1 MAHGAP
7 EISFPEIL
15 FGETAVRDAIE
26 RLKARGIARPV
37 LVCGSSRRYVDL
49 VSRHLEG
56 LEVAIF
62 DGARVHVPRESVD
75 AASRVVQAHGAD
87 ALISVGGGSATGL
100 AKALRLELELPF
112 LALPTT
118 YSASEV
124 TRIYGIREGNDKR
137 TGRDEKVRPD
147 IVAYD
152 PALTRGMDL
161 QLTVQS
167 LLNAMAHPISA
178 LSAGPLE
185 PELRSAALEAI
196 ADLFD
201 AIEQLIIMPA
211 HTAARTQAARAA
223 SRAGTVLDQA
233 QLGTHHKVA
242 HFLGGRFDLPH
253 APLHAA
259 LLPQF
264 LEQMRDAAPG
274 AFADIVDALPDSD
287 PLGAIFDA
295 LARVGAPTSVGAL
308 GPTWSEA
315 RPALEER
322 FDEATRR
329 WVHAAVLGRRPSV
342 HARREQ
348 WGDTPVVTRGSVAQA
363 ERIIVAVHGRGAT
376 ADSIVQRARELT
388 GDAPEVAIVAPQAA
402 DNAWYPGSYRLGR
415 DEHGEALENAVQTIT
430 DVVAHVRGAARHGA
444 KLFLFGFSQGACLT
458 LEVFGRGLPRI
469 AGVVALAGSRIGP
482 QPKWSAPAAE
492 VSGVPVLLGVA
503 RDDRWLD
510 LADVEA
516 SAQTLASAGA
526 QVETVLEM
534 GDLHAMSGRQR
545 VSARELLLGRSDRQ
559 GQFGFGGAHQT
570 EALPGAL
577 PRSQNSPR
585 HVPYGLYA
593 EQINGTGF
601 VAPRAHNERA
611 WLYRIRP
618 PAGQRPLEPL
628 AHPSFCTDFVG
639 RAPEPNLVGWH
650 ALEIPR
656 EPRDFIDGM
665 HTLGG
670 AGDPKLRRG
679 MAIHVYAANRSMER
693 RSFCNA
699 DGDLL
704 IVPQSGA
711 LMLRTEMGILEIRPG
726 TIGVVPRGIK
736 FSVLLASEY
745 ARGWVG
751 EVYGRHFELLE
762 RGPVGANG
770 LADPRHFRAPT
781 AWFEDRLDAGHRITH
796 KLGGSLFEATVD
808 HSPYDVVA
816 WHGNYTPYAY
826 DLSYFAPASNARVD
840 HIDPSAYIVLTAP
853 LDEQGSDSLDFVIFP
868 PRWDPT
874 EHTFRPPFFHRNAI
888 TEFNGIVSESERET
902 PFVAGTYYLTPPMTP
917 HGVLGR
923 GVERAIAM
931 SDADADQ
938 PMRLGDSSLWFQ
950 FETALPISLSRWAE
964 DTPGRARDW
973 SETWGHY
980 RKYYDPGR
988 PDFDG

>member
-1 MAHGAP
+1 MAHAV
-7 EISFPEIL
+7 PEIL
-15 FGETAVRDAIE
+15 FGETAVRDAID
-26 RLKARGIARPV
+26 RLKARGVSRPV
-37 LVCGSSRRYVDL
+37 LLCGSSRRYVDL
-49 VSRHLEG
+49 VSQHLEG
-56 LEVAIF
+56 LELAIH
-62 DGARVHVPRESVD
+62 DGARVHVPRECVD
-75 AASRVVQAHGAD
+75 AAKRTVEAHRAD
-87 ALISVGGGSATGL
+87 ALISIGGGSATGL
-100 AKALRLELELPF
+100 AKALRLELDLPF
-112 LALPTT
+112 VALPTT

-137 TGRDEKVRPD
+137 TGRDERVRPD

-152 PALTRGMDL
+152 PALTRGMDP

-178 LSAGPLE
+178 LSAGALDA
-185 PELRSAALEAI
+185 ELHAAALDAI
-196 ADLFD
+196 AQLFD
-201 AIEQLIIMPA
+201 AIEQLIILPE
-211 HTAARTQAARAA
+211 HTAARTQAARAT
-223 SRAGTVLDQA
+223 SRAGTVLDRA
-233 QLGTHHKVA
+233 ELGTHHRVA

-253 APLHAA
+253 APLHAV

-264 LEQMRDAAPG
+264 LEQMRDSAPE
-274 AFADIVDALPDSD
+274 AFADLVSALPDSD

-295 LARVGAPTSVGAL
+295 LSRVGAPTSIAAL
-308 GPTWSEA
+308 GPAWSEA
-315 RPALEER
+315 GPALEER

-329 WVHAAVLGRRPSV
+329 WVHAAVLGRRPSL
-342 HARREQ
+342 HSRRER
-348 WGDTPVVTRGSVAQA
+348 WGDTQVVTRGSIATA
-363 ERIIVAVHGRGAT
+363 ERIVVAIHGRGAT

-388 GDAPEVAIVAPQAA
+388 GDAPGVAIVAPQAE
-402 DNAWYPGSYRLGR
+402 DNAWYSGSYRLAR
-415 DEHGEALENAVQTIT
+415 EEHSEALETAVKTIN
-430 DVVAHVRGAARHGA
+430 DVVARVRAEARHGA
-444 KLFLFGFSQGACLT
+444 RLLLFGFSQGACLT
-458 LEVFGRGLPRI
+458 LEVFTRGLARI

-482 QPKWSAPAAE
+482 PSAWPTPSAE
-492 VSGVPVLLGVA
+492 VAGVPVLLGVA
-503 RDDRWLD
+503 RKDRWLD
-510 LADVEA
+510 LGDVEA
-516 SAQTLASAGA
+516 SAQTLGSAGA
-526 QVETVLEM
+526 RVETILEQ

-545 VSARELLLGRSDRQ
+545 VSARELLLGCSDRE
-559 GQFGFGGAHQT
+559 GQFGFGAAHQT

-601 VAPRAHNERA
+601 VAPRAHNERS
-611 WLYRIRP
+611 WVYRIRP
-618 PAGQRPLEPL
+618 SAGQRPLAPVT
-628 AHPSFCTDFVG
+628 HPSFCTDFIG
-639 RAPEPNLVGWH
+639 RPPEPNLVGWH
-650 ALEIPR
+650 ALEIPKD
-656 EPRDFIDGM
+656 PTDFIDGM
-665 HTLGG
+665 HTVGG
-670 AGDPKLRRG
+670 AGDPALRRG

-693 RSFCNA
+693 RSFGNA

-711 LMLRTEMGILEIRPG
+711 LVLRTEMGILEIEPG
-726 TIGVVPRGIK
+726 EIAVVPRGIK
-736 FSVLLASEY
+736 FSVLLASHH

-770 LADPRHFRAPT
+770 LADARHFRAPT
-781 AWFEDRLDAGHRITH
+781 AWFEDRLDAGHRLTH
-796 KLGGSLFEATVD
+796 KLGGALFEATVD

-826 DLSYFAPASNARVD
+826 DLSHFAPASNVRVD

-888 TEFNGIVSESERET
+888 TEFNGIVSENERET

-917 HGVLGR
+917 HGVVGR

-931 SDADADQ
+931 SDEQADK
-938 PMRLGDSSLWFQ
+938 PLRLGDSSLWFQ
-950 FETALPISLSRWAE
+950 FETALPISLSSWAE
-964 DTPGRARDW
+964 NTPGRASGW
-973 SETWGHY
+973 PEIWGRY
-980 RKYYDPGR
+980 RKYYDPER